1 MTTPKEP
8 IADKLRVGGDLRSI
22 GQVNDIIENIDNQAK
37 FDELFK
43 CLFHKERIIIMRA
56 ADAIEKITI
65 KNPLFLEKT

>member
-1 MTTPKEP
+1 MEMQNFKRKATIMTIPKES

-43 CLFHKERIIIMRA
+43 CLFHKELLSKLRY
-56 ADAIEKITI
+56 
-65 KNPLFLEKT
+65 F